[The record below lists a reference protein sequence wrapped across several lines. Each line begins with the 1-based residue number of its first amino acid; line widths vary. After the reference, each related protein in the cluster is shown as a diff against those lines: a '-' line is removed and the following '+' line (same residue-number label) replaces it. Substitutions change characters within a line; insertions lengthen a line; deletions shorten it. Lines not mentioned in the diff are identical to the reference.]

1 MEADPTEKV
10 IPISVLDLRLCWTGI
25 YLLTKVIM
33 TTLQLHTE
41 YEGVYLVNVREKY
54 Y

>member
-25 YLLTKVIM
+25 LKRVTM
-33 TTLQLHTE
+33 TTLRLYIE
-41 YEGVYLVNVREKY
+41 YEGVYLVNDPE
-54 Y
+54 